1 MSDGLFLSGDNSSL
15 LVTTESESLVFIGKA
30 TFVSRQGITGAG
42 FGPLYNSTTGITLY
56 NWPQASIYNFTFAS
70 AGKDAVYFVYAP
82 YPYKASISGVE
93 RVSGTDTIYVTSQP
107 AGSTTFVPTVYA
119 FAAASVAQTSGY
131 GVNVFKSDGTPA
143 FTTADN
149 IMFANKIYSS
159 TAQASNIQPLYAP
172 NGITYVGN
180 GPNYNSATISYIAP
194 TASDGAAIAK
204 PIIYFPAPQTAV
216 ARNFGS
222 QRYFYE
228 LAAAYNPTSSDL
240 ELEWVNSFFGFSS
253 STATFNVPSLPF
265 FAMVADG
272 ALYD

>member
-1 MSDGLFLSGDNSSL
+1 MSHGLFLSGDNSSL

-30 TFVSRQGITGAG
+30 TFISRQGITGAG
-42 FGPLYNSTTGITLY
+42 FGPLYSSITGPILY

-82 YPYKASISGVE
+82 YPYKVSISGVE
-93 RVSGTDTIYVTSQP
+93 RVSGNDTIYVVSQP
-107 AGSTTFVPTVYA
+107 AGSTTFIPTVYA

-131 GVNVFKSDGTPA
+131 GINVFKADGTPA

-149 IMFANKIYSS
+149 VMFANKIYNSI
-159 TAQASNIQPLYAP
+159 AQPSNLQPFRTPGGLTYASN
-172 NGITYVGN
+172 
-180 GPNYNSATISYIAP
+180 GPDSNVATISYIAP
-194 TASDGAAIAK
+194 TASDNAAIAK
-204 PIIYFPAPQTAV
+204 PIVYFPAPQTAV

-228 LAAAYNPTSSDL
+228 LAAAYNPTSSNL
-240 ELEWVNSFFGFSS
+240 ELEWINTFFGFSS
-253 STATFNVPSLPF
+253 STDTFNVPSLPF
-265 FAMVADG
+265 FGMVVDG